1 MVINKILVALDRS
14 EQAQVVFEQALE
26 LAKKLASSLLLFN
39 CLDWEEEGEISSFIE
54 VGTLADIGRSETA
67 KQLRHESLQKDIEQ
81 VKSLLQIYCQQA
93 QNQGVDTEVD
103 CKVGD
108 PGSRICNLAKSWGAD
123 LIILGRRGHKGIAEM
138 FLGSISNHVVH
149 NAPCSVFVVQG
160 LINSK

>member
-93 QNQGVDTEVD
+93 QDQGVDTEVD

-123 LIILGRRGHKGIAEM
+123 LIILGRRGHKGITEM

-160 LINSK
+160 IKPRL